1 MAYKRIL
8 VPLIGASVDADVLRI
23 AVSLAKADKA
33 ELLAVHVIEVRWN
46 QPLDAV
52 LEAETERGEVLLEQ
66 ATKTALQLGTKLETE
81 LLQAR
86 EAAAAIVDTARD
98 RGVDLILLGMPYRRR
113 FGRTYVGRTVQGVY
127 VAASCAVLAYRQE
140 EVK

>member
-1 MAYKRIL
+1 MPYKRIL

-23 AVSLAKADKA
+23 AVALAKVDRA
-33 ELLAVHVIEVRWN
+33 EILGVHVIEVRWN

-52 LEAETERGEVLLEQ
+52 LERETERGEILLEQ
-66 ATKTALQLGTKLETE
+66 ATKLASQLGGKLETE

-86 EAAAAIVDTARD
+86 EAGAAIVDTARD
-98 RGVDLILLGMPYRRR
+98 RDVDLILLGMPYRRR
-113 FGRTYVGRTVQGVY
+113 FGRTYVGRTVETVY
-127 VAASCAVLAYRQE
+127 VTAACAVLAYRQE

>member
-1 MAYKRIL
+1 MPYRRIL
-8 VPLIGASVDADVLRI
+8 VPLIGASVDADVIRV
-23 AVSLAKADKA
+23 AVTLAKADRA
-33 ELLAVHVIEVRWN
+33 ALLAVHVIEVRWN

-52 LEAETERGEVLLEQ
+52 LEAETERGEILLEQ
-66 ATKTALQLGTKLETE
+66 ATKTASQLGAKLETE

-98 RGVDLILLGMPYRRR
+98 RDVDLIVLGMPFRRR

-127 VAASCAVLAYRQE
+127 VTAPCAVLAYRQE
-140 EVK
+140 ESR

>member
-1 MAYKRIL
+1 MPYRRLL
-8 VPLIGASVDADVLRI
+8 VPLIGTSVDADVIRV
-23 AVSLAKADKA
+23 AVTLAKADRG
-33 ELLAVHVIEVRWN
+33 ELLGVHVIEVRWN

-66 ATKTALQLGTKLETE
+66 AAKIASQAGAKLETE

-98 RGVDLILLGMPYRRR
+98 RDVDLIVLGMPYRRR
-113 FGRTYVGRTVQGVY
+113 FGRTYVGRTVQTVY
-127 VAASCAVLAYRQE
+127 VTAPCAVLAYRQE
-140 EVK
+140 EVG